1 MSVNIPDHYTISF
14 STNVMLL
21 LQEKGS
27 KLRGTVTE
35 GSYVGKQASP
45 VDQISAVEALDVTNR
60 FAPMG
65 RVDAT
70 LDRRW
75 VLPSDFDLPQLIDTF
90 DKLRLLTDPESHYTQ
105 NAVMAFGRK
114 MDRLIILAFN
124 GTSKTGEQGATSTLF
139 GNSVSGANQVTVSFA
154 GTNSKLTVAKL
165 LDIKRQMRVNHVDFD
180 TEEVYCGLT
189 AADEAS
195 LLNEIQI
202 ISSDFNGG
210 DRPVLKDGKVQRFL
224 GMNFVYCEM
233 IETVAGKG
241 LGVAPTGGTAN
252 TNLAEIPVW
261 VKSGMHLGIWNDITS
276 NISRRNDLRGEPW
289 QSYVYATFGAT
300 RLEENKVYNV
310 ESYRA

>member
-1 MSVNIPDHYTISF
+1 MSVNIPDHYTLDF
-14 STNVMLL
+14 STNIQLL
-21 LQEKGS
+21 LQEKGT
-27 KLRGTVTE
+27 KLRGTVME
-35 GSYVGKQASP
+35 GMHTGESASP
-45 VDQISAVEALDVTNR
+45 VDQISSVEALDVTNR

-75 VLPSDFDLPQLIDTF
+75 CSPNDFDLPQQIDTF
-90 DKLRLLTDPESHYTQ
+90 DKLRLITDPESHYTQ
-105 NAVMAFGRK
+105 NAVLAFGRK
-114 MDRLIILAFN
+114 IDRLIILAFLA
-124 GTSKTGEQGATSTLF
+124 TAKTGKQGGSSTLF
-139 GNSVSGANQVTVSFA
+139 GNSVSGANQVTVSFGA
-154 GTNSKLTVAKL
+154 TNSKLTVAKL
-165 LDIKRQMRVNHVDFD
+165 LDVKRQMRVNHIDFD

-189 AADEAS
+189 AADEAN

-210 DRPVLKDGKVQRFL
+210 ERPVLKDGKISRFL
-224 GMNFVYCEM
+224 GINFVYCEM

-241 LGVAPTGGTAN
+241 LGNAPTGGTAV

-261 VKSGMHLGIWNDITS
+261 VKSGMYLGIWNDIKTS
-276 NISRRNDLRGEPW
+276 ISVRHDIRGEPF

-300 RLEENKVYNV
+300 RLEENKVYNI